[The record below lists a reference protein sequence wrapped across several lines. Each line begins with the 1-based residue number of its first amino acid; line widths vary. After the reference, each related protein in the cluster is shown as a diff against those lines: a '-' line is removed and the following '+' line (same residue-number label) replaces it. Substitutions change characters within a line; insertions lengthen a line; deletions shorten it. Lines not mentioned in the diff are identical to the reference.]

1 MDALLRITQQGRPA
15 SESFRGINTS
25 TQVVTDALMS
35 KNNQSSNPVLWKPN
49 PTIIHLY
56 NTTGA
61 TLEQYTPVGLGE
73 PACLPSLNE
82 AEFRRHI
89 VLKSDTTSTKFGV
102 CLDAILDGCIGR
114 VVVSGVVQ
122 VKGDIPN
129 SQLLWTDASV
139 GGNRIVCLGSG
150 FMGVVVFK
158 TQSQPGKRVLLAD
171 FVGTPTGYIR
181 CWYGGTNAGLV
192 EYSDGNDLDNWP
204 IGAQV
209 FSLSELSGA
218 CYVP

>member
-1 MDALLRITQQGRPA
+1 MDAALRITQQGRPA
-15 SESFRGINTS
+15 SSSWRGQNAT
-25 TQVVTDALMS
+25 TNVVTDALMS
-35 KNNQSSNPVLWKPN
+35 KNNQTSAPVTWKPN
-49 PTIIHLY
+49 PSIIHVY
-56 NTTGA
+56 NNTGA
-61 TLEQYTPVGLGE
+61 TLEQFTPVGLGV
-73 PACLPSLNE
+73 PVCLPTDSLP
-82 AEFRRHI
+82 EFQRHI
-89 VLKSDTTSTKFGV
+89 ILTADSTAAKFGV
-102 CLDAILDGCIGR
+102 CLDTILDGYIGR

-122 VKGDIPN
+122 AKGDIPN
-129 SQLLWTDASV
+129 SQVLWTDGAV

-158 TQSQPGKRVLLAD
+158 TQAQPGKRVLMAD
-171 FVGTPTGYIR
+171 FIGTPTGYIR

-192 EYSDGNDLDNWP
+192 EFSDGSDLDNWP